1 MQFLCIFVQTKPE
14 IQIMSMNLLL
24 NPDLNKVPDL
34 HSSHLMV
41 VKDNRLMEARFSLK
55 LWEMRIFE
63 RMISLIDYGDKEFR
77 LCRLYIRDLLNF
89 FTCTGHNNYEMIRE
103 AANSLADKKIQ
114 VRYKDENGKP
124 RWAKLSIFPTVTM
137 PDEAIRQGEPAYIEL
152 AFHQD
157 LKPYLLDLKTRFKA
171 YPIAN
176 IQALQ
181 SIYSI
186 RLFILL
192 KQYEGAKEHT
202 FDLPFLRSLLG
213 IEQNEYTNFND
224 FKRRVLMRPQKD
236 LEKHCDICFDF
247 QEMMEG
253 RKVTAITFMVRK
265 NKNVNHEQLS
275 IQMSPKQHLSFLVT
289 QNYKLL
295 SPVWNLAAHWGI
307 SEKVF
312 LQILQ
317 TTPFKQVQLCV
328 DFVYHMLHEVKADIQ
343 NIPAYFYALIKLS
356 IPTLEATKPKA
367 ARRSTKKLEGST
379 KATLDIKKTK
389 AELEKQLIILKRELF
404 SREDELMDKFYEDL
418 SEDQRERFLFEVR
431 LLPMS
436 RFDQTMSSEENFRY
450 NRVFRFNTKGL
461 LMKVY
466 PQIFNQNNIELRQ
479 EIAQLQKLY
488 NSL

>member
-1 MQFLCIFVQTKPE
+1 MHLV
-14 IQIMSMNLLL
+14 L
-24 NPDLNKVPDL
+24 NPDLNKAQDPN
-34 HSSHLMV
+34 SSHLMV

-103 AANSLADKKIQ
+103 AANSLADKKIH
-114 VRYKDENGKP
+114 VRYKDENGKN

-137 PDEAIRQGEPAYIEL
+137 PEESIRQGDPAYIEL

-157 LKPYLLDLKTRFKA
+157 LKPYLLDLKHRFKA

-176 IQALQ
+176 IQSLQ

-192 KQYEGAKEHT
+192 KQYEGTKEHT
-202 FDLPFLRSLLG
+202 VDLPFLRTILG
-213 IEQNEYTNFND
+213 LEQGEYTNFND
-224 FKRRVLMRPQKD
+224 FKRRVLVRPQKD

-247 QEMMEG
+247 RELMEG

-265 NKNVNHEQLS
+265 NKNVTHDQ
-275 IQMSPKQHLSFLVT
+275 IGVQMSPKQHLSFLVT

-295 SPVWNLAAHWGI
+295 APVWNLASQWGI
-307 SEKVF
+307 TEKIF

-328 DFVYHMLHEVKADIQ
+328 DFVYHLLHEGQADIQ

-356 IPTLEATKPKA
+356 VSSSEAPKIAAVSKPGKKKEMLPKIKVDAKKA
-367 ARRSTKKLEGST
+367 
-379 KATLDIKKTK
+379 KAD
-389 AELEKQLIILKRELF
+389 LEKQLISLKRELF
-404 SREDELMDKFYEDL
+404 AREDELMDKFFDDL
-418 SEDQRERFLFEVR
+418 TLEQKERFIFEAR
-431 LLPMS
+431 LIPLS
-436 RFDQTMSSEENFRY
+436 RYDQTMTGEENFKY
-450 NRVFRFNTKGL
+450 NRVFRFNTKA
-461 LMKVY
+461 LMMRLY
-466 PQIFNQNNIELRQ
+466 ADIFNSVNIELKQ

-488 NSL
+488 NNI